1 MYGMIAIAANGG
13 TWKIFKDNNLQKTI
27 TDKTTTIKKISVD
40 GETEKK
46 ITFFPKSLD
55 EFVLLNTTEYSA
67 DGEQWDTA
75 GEHVTKLTLPT
86 NLQKID
92 ELGLIYFTKVE
103 HLKIPTSVTY
113 VGSEAFS
120 GWSANQT
127 IDITGC
133 DTSNWDANWK
143 EGCNAQIVGEQ

>member
-1 MYGMIAIAANGG
+1 MTINVYKDE
-13 TWKIFKDNNLQKTI
+13 TLFKKIEDKKI
-27 TDKTTTIKKISVD
+27 TTKKISAD

-46 ITFFPKSLD
+46 MAIMPSLLD
-55 EFVLLNTTEYSA
+55 EFVLLNATEFCA
-67 DGEQWDTA
+67 EKDQWDSA
-75 GEHVTKLTLPT
+75 GDHVTRLTLPD

-92 ELGLIYFTKVE
+92 ELGLIYFKKVE
-103 HLKIPTSVTY
+103 RLKIPASVTY
-113 VGSEAFS
+113 VGSEAFA

-133 DTSNWDANWK
+133 DTSNWDSNWK